1 LIELADLRKKISKNG
16 EIIKKK
22 PHQIINKHRKTK
34 QKYILNLSY
43 LVLFD
48 ER

>member
-1 LIELADLRKKISKNG
+1 MSKNG
-16 EIIKKK
+16 RIIKE
-22 PHQIINKHRKTK
+22 PHQIINKHLKIK
-34 QKYILNLSY
+34 QKQILNLNY

>member
-1 LIELADLRKKISKNG
+1 LIELADLRKKNKNG
-16 EIIKKK
+16 GIIKK

-43 LVLFD
+43 LILFD

>member
-1 LIELADLRKKISKNG
+1 MRKKKAKIV
-16 EIIKKK
+16 ELYKKK
-22 PHQIINKHRKTK
+22 PHQIINKHLKTK

>member
-1 LIELADLRKKISKNG
+1 MIELL
-16 EIIKKK
+16 KK
-22 PHQIINKHRKTK
+22 PHQIINKHLKTK

>member
-16 EIIKKK
+16 EIIKK

>member
-1 LIELADLRKKISKNG
+1 LIELADLRKKKSKNG
-16 EIIKKK
+16 GIIKK

-34 QKYILNLSY
+34 QKYILNLGY

>member
-1 LIELADLRKKISKNG
+1 MIELYKKNL
-16 EIIKKK
+16 IKLLIT
-22 PHQIINKHRKTK
+22 HLKTK

>member
-1 LIELADLRKKISKNG
+1 LIELANLRKKKQNSG
-16 EIIKKK
+16 IIKK

-43 LVLFD
+43 FVLFD
-48 ER
+48 EG

>member
-1 LIELADLRKKISKNG
+1 LIELADLKKKSKND
-16 EIIKKK
+16 EIIKK

-43 LVLFD
+43 FVLFD
-48 ER
+48 EG

>member
-1 LIELADLRKKISKNG
+1 LIELVDLRKKISKNG
-16 EIIKKK
+16 GIIKK
-22 PHQIINKHRKTK
+22 PYQIINKHRKTK
-34 QKYILNLSY
+34 QKYNLNLSY